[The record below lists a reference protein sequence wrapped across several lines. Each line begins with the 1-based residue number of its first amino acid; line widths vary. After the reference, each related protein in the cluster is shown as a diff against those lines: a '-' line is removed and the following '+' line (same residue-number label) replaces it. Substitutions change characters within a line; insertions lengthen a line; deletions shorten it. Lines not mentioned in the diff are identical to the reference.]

1 MKDADIDCLEIQRDA
16 GQLFLWAGLA
26 AEKASEGAGG
36 MRWGVRTTEDAPSE
50 WVAFNAGWRGGGCH
64 ALTFEGDMV
73 HAATHHAGVL
83 SISSSARDASWSAV
97 EVNCGLPMRDLN
109 RLHPVETVAADARS
123 GVVLAAGGLGVHRRR
138 KQARNFELVSAREST
153 EKVTLPSDWLLCS
166 GSHQL
171 DVASALDDER

>member
-1 MKDADIDCLEIQRDA
+1 MSCPLCRDRRGRRACPALGESICSICCGTKRLVEVPCPSDC
-16 GQLFLWAGLA
+16 GYLA
-26 AEKASEGAGG
+26 
-36 MRWGVRTTEDAPSE
+36 
-50 WVAFNAGWRGGGCH
+50 
-64 ALTFEGDMV
+64 
-73 HAATHHAGVL
+73 
-83 SISSSARDASWSAV
+83 SAREHPPAV
-97 EVNCGLPMRDLN
+97 VVRQRQKDLGLLAHFMRDLN

-138 KQARNFELVSAREST
+138 KQARIFELVSAREST